1 MPHIRKKSH
10 WQKDDCFICDKIAKF
25 ELIYEDSSIRFCGDL
40 DCLDKIRSL
49 MTEVYKLKNG
59 ETNAKKVSS

>member
-1 MPHIRKKSH
+1 MYIRTKSS
-10 WQKDDCFICDKIAKF
+10 WQKDDCFICHKMKCKF
-25 ELIYEDSSIRFCGDL
+25 ELVYEDSNIRFCGNL